1 MTEQNKKIDEI
12 LEIVQEERALNN
24 SRFSDVSSRF
34 SQMST
39 RIDEVLEI
47 VRDERGLNN
56 ARFSQTSSSLE
67 DLRKDIHRV
76 ETTLKSEIDKVYDS
90 LSEDIQAI
98 AGDLTNVKVRVTKL
112 EKKIA

>member
-1 MTEQNKKIDEI
+1 MTDQNKKIDEI
-12 LEIVQEERALNN
+12 LEIVREEKELNN
-24 SRFSDVSSRF
+24 SRY
-34 SQMST
+34 SQLSAELGALRGEMGEL
-39 RIDEVLEI
+39 RGEMRE
-47 VRDERGLNN
+47 ERGLNN

-76 ETTLKSEIDKVYDS
+76 ETTFKSEIDKVYNS

-98 AGDLTNVKVRVTKL
+98 AGDLTSVKTRVTKL